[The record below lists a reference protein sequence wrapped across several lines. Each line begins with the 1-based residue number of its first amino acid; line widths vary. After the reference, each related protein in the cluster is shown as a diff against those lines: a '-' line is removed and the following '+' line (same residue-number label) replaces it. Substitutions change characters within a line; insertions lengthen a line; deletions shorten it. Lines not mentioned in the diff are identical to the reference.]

1 MLNMPSINTAESFE
15 PIPGFPSLPSSEATA
30 IADLA
35 MQERVAETLDRLDE
49 LSELLTTDAPYE
61 MPPLGY
67 DLPAEFK
74 LSIVIP
80 VYNEERTIREIL
92 ARVTALPVPKEII
105 IVDDCSTDGTRD
117 VLSGLAALTDVQV
130 IKKQHN
136 EGKGAAVR
144 TGFSRATG
152 SVVVVQDADLEYDP
166 RDILPLLAP
175 LVSGEADA
183 VFGSRFLG
191 DVPRDPSL
199 VHRLGNGLLTWASNA
214 LTGLA
219 LTDMETCYKAFRRE
233 ALAGLVLK
241 QNRFG
246 FEPEITAKLA
256 RRKCRIREVPIG
268 YEARGYAEGK
278 KIGLKDAFNAFWCI
292 ARYAFAD

>member
-1 MLNMPSINTAESFE
+1 MLNLASPNTPVTTNPVADRAAE
-15 PIPGFPSLPSSEATA
+15 A
-30 IADLA
+30 
-35 MQERVAETLDRLDE
+35 RVAQTLDRLEE
-49 LSELLTTDAPYE
+49 LGELLTTEAPYE
-61 MPPLGY
+61 VPPLGY
-67 DLPAEFK
+67 QLPAGFK

-80 VYNEERTIREIL
+80 VYNEERTIREIV
-92 ARVTALPVPKEII
+92 ARVSRLPVPKEII
-105 IVDDCSTDGTRD
+105 IVDDASTDGTRN
-117 VLSGLAALTDVQV
+117 VLASLAKLPGVSVVLKAQ
-130 IKKQHN
+130 N

-144 TGFSRATG
+144 TGFGRAQG

-166 RDILPLLAP
+166 RDILPLLGP
-175 LVSGEADA
+175 LVAGEADA

-191 DVPRDPSL
+191 DVPRDPSF
-199 VHRLGNGLLTWASNA
+199 VHRLGNSLLTWASNA
-214 LTGLA
+214 LTGLS

-233 ALAGLVLK
+233 ALLGLSLK

-268 YEARGYAEGK
+268 YQARGYAEGK

-292 ARYAFAD
+292 ARYALAD